1 MHMTMWTDTR
11 SLALP
16 TTIEIRFRDI
26 KEKKQ
31 KKYDSFPRTT
41 SLSIASTTAS
51 ATSPW
56 MAASFVGQ
64 DAPSSTSPAV
74 PCAHTAKIGRPGTEK
89 FQEVL
94 KHLHRRLKSLRPDIR
109 CLRFPPVPTPAHL
122 QIAST
127 FPLSVNSIR
136 LFFFSRPLHLL
147 SLQTTVLLVALFSSP
162 FLSAASALGR
172 NLLGHKPASLG
183 HLGLLCVLKL
193 LNLDAHKAEETK
205 LSGSTHSHGD
215 RSRPAVQWSSFK
227 TTTGPPLQ
235 LVRHVCSQDHV
246 PCDEEWLREVV
257 LVAVELMMDVMI
269 RGVVPE
275 EQVED
280 VPGKPQPAVVIY
292 PFDGG
297 EGEEEDGGSGRH
309 ARENEGEAAA
319 EGVQEKP
326 FYRVVVLA
334 AEGVWDDEAV
344 VP

>member
-1 MHMTMWTDTR
+1 MPQFLVQ
-11 SLALP
+11 SSYL
-16 TTIEIRFRDI
+16 
-26 KEKKQ
+26 
-31 KKYDSFPRTT
+31 
-41 SLSIASTTAS
+41 
-51 ATSPW
+51 
-56 MAASFVGQ
+56 GQ
-64 DAPSSTSPAV
+64 DAPSSASPAI
-74 PCAHTAKIGRPGTEK
+74 PCAHTAKIGRPGAEK

-94 KHLHRRLKSLRPDIR
+94 KHLRRRPKALRPDI
-109 CLRFPPVPTPAHL
+109 CCHRFRPVPRPAHL

-136 LFFFSRPLHLL
+136 LFSSSKIPPPSVSSNHGPPRRPL
-147 SLQTTVLLVALFSSP
+147 
-162 FLSAASALGR
+162 LSAASALVR
-172 NLLGHKPASLG
+172 NLLGHEPASLER
-183 HLGLLCVLKL
+183 LGLHCGLELP
-193 LNLDAHKAEETK
+193 NLDAHKAEETK
-205 LSGSTHSHGD
+205 LSGSAHSHGD

-227 TTTGPPLQ
+227 TATSPPLQ

-257 LVAVELMMDVMI
+257 LVAVELMMDIVI

-275 EQVED
+275 EEVED
-280 VPGKPQPAVVIY
+280 VPGKPQAAVVIY

-309 ARENEGEAAA
+309 AREKEGEAAA

-334 AEGVWDDEAV
+334 AEGVRDDEAV